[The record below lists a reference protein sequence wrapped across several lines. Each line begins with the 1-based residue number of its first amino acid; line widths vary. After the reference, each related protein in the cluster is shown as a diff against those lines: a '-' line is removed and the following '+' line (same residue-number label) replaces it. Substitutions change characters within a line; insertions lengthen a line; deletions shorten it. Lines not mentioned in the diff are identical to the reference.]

1 VENEKK
7 KIEKAKE
14 IAKSKV
20 DSIRHL
26 GTYAF
31 VMVVL
36 AVINNLTDPGGS
48 QWWLWPA
55 AIWGV
60 FVLINFLKVFI
71 FKGSALKRYE
81 EQLTKREM
89 EKMDRES

>member
-1 VENEKK
+1 MENEKNE
-7 KIEKAKE
+7 IEKAKK
-14 IAKSKV
+14 IAKSKI
-20 DSIRHL
+20 DFIRHL

-31 VMVVL
+31 VMIIL
-36 AVINNLTDPGGS
+36 AVINNLTDPGGY
-48 QWWLWPA
+48 QWWLWHA

-81 EQLTKREM
+81 ERLVKREM
-89 EKMDRES
+89 EKMKRGS

>member
-1 VENEKK
+1 MENQEK
-7 KIEKAKE
+7 KIEKAKK

-20 DSIRHL
+20 DFIRHL

-31 VMVVL
+31 VMIVL
-36 AVINNLTDPGGS
+36 AVINNLTDPGGD

-81 EQLTKREM
+81 EQLAKREM
-89 EKMDRES
+89 EKMDR